1 METKTKQKLNEAILN
16 DIELQELLK
25 KRLVCL
31 LNLQPIRIVD
41 EDNNIVSEIMSHQDN
56 EQLTKV
62 DAMIQLRINQIKNYF
77 IE

>member
-56 EQLTKV
+56 ELLIKV
-62 DAMIQLRINQIKNYF
+62 DAMIQLRINQIKNCF
-77 IE
+77 KE

>member
-62 DAMIQLRINQIKNYF
+62 DAMIQLRINQIKNCF
-77 IE
+77 KE